1 MEKSTAK
8 LHRVEFSEDTSSE
21 FIKTK
26 LLEESLK
33 ASADI
38 ALIVDESGKIV
49 EIVHSDSAVIP
60 LNVSGWV
67 GRSWFETVTVESKQK
82 LTQLLEDAQSKPQ
95 QRWRQ
100 VNHPMADGP
109 DLPVRYIG
117 VPMEFGGLTL
127 VIGREMQSVSHLQ
140 QDLVKTQQ
148 AMEREYTRLRHAET
162 KYRALF
168 QVTTEP
174 VLVLDAGTYR
184 VVDANPAA
192 IKTLDLTAGQLVGRY
207 LRDWVASEDQGPIT
221 DLFSSVRRTGNPM
234 SEVVRFK
241 SIEDYECL
249 INASLFRQG
258 SNAHL
263 LVRIDTNVSE
273 ADGDNA
279 SATGNLPEIVSRL
292 PDGFVTTDLDGRIR
306 HANASFL
313 ELAQLPTP
321 GAAEGE
327 ALGRWVG
334 RSEYEITTLISSLME
349 NGTASRF
356 ITIVRGELGTV
367 EEIEVSAVAI
377 PDNRAP
383 CLGFSIRS
391 IESRVDL
398 APAIT
403 TLPGGQSPEDL
414 SNLIGRVSLKEIVRE
429 ATDVIER
436 MAIQAALEHTG
447 NNRALA
453 SEMLGLSR
461 QSLYVKLHRYGIND
475 VTKKL
480 GQSSTSNG
488 G

>member
-1 MEKSTAK
+1 MEKSSAK
-8 LHRVEFSEDTSSE
+8 LSDTGHSETLSSQ
-21 FIKTK
+21 FIKSD
-26 LLEESLK
+26 LLHDSIK

-38 ALIVDESGKIV
+38 ALIVDEAGKML
-49 EIVHSDSAVIP
+49 EIVHTDADALP
-60 LNVSGWV
+60 LNTTGWI
-67 GRSWFETVTVESKQK
+67 GRSWAETVTIESKPK
-82 LTQLLEDAQSKPQ
+82 LVQLLEDARSKSH

-100 VNHPMADGP
+100 VNHPMPDGL

-117 VPMEFGGLTL
+117 VPMDFGGLTL

-207 LRDWVASEDQGPIT
+207 LRDWVASEDQGPLT

-234 SEVVRFK
+234 SEMVRFK
-241 SIEDYECL
+241 SIEEYECMV
-249 INASLFRQG
+249 NASLFRQG

-263 LVRIDTNVSE
+263 LVRIDTNASE
-273 ADGDNA
+273 VDGDSG
-279 SATGNLPEIVSRL
+279 SATDSLPEIVSRL
-292 PDGFVTTDLDGRIR
+292 PDGFVSTDLDGRIR
-306 HANASFL
+306 HANSSFL

-321 GAAEGE
+321 SAAEGE
-327 ALGRWVG
+327 ALGRWLG
-334 RSEYEITTLISSLME
+334 RSEYEISTLVSTLME

-356 ITIVRGELGTV
+356 VTIVRGELGTV
-367 EEIEVSAVAI
+367 EDVEVSAVAI

-383 CLGFSIRS
+383 CLGFAIRS
-391 IESRVDL
+391 IQSRVDSTPTL
-398 APAIT
+398 AS
-403 TLPGGQSPEDL
+403 LPGGQSPEDL

-436 MAIQAALEHTG
+436 MAIEAALEHTG

-475 VTKKL
+475 TTKKL
-480 GQSSTSNG
+480 GQNNDSR
-488 G
+488 

>member
-1 MEKSTAK
+1 MLSDVG
-8 LHRVEFSEDTSSE
+8 HSEAAPSE

-26 LLEESLK
+26 LLLDAVK
-33 ASADI
+33 ASADV
-38 ALIVDESGKIV
+38 ALIVDESGKVV
-49 EIVHSDSAVIP
+49 EAVHSDSAVIP
-60 LNVSGWV
+60 LNISGWV
-67 GRSWFETVTVESKQK
+67 GRAWSETVTVESKLK
-82 LTQLLEDAQSKPQ
+82 ITQLLEDAGSKSQ

-100 VNHPMADGP
+100 VNHPMPDGP

-127 VIGREMQSVSHLQ
+127 IIGREMQSVSHLQ

-207 LRDWVASEDQGPIT
+207 LRDWVATEDQGPIT
-221 DLFSSVRRTGNPM
+221 DLFSSVRRTGNQM

-241 SIEDYECL
+241 SIEEYECQV
-249 INASLFRQG
+249 NVSLFRQG

-263 LVRIDTNVSE
+263 LVRIETNAAEVDNE
-273 ADGDNA
+273 NA
-279 SATGNLPEIVSRL
+279 SSTDNLAEVVSRL

-321 GAAEGE
+321 RAAEGE
-327 ALGRWVG
+327 SLGRWIG
-334 RSEYEITTLISSLME
+334 RSEYEITTLVSSLME

-377 PDNRAP
+377 PDNRSP
-383 CLGFSIRS
+383 CLGFAIRS

-398 APAIT
+398 APSVS
-403 TLPGGQSPEDL
+403 TLPGGQSPEEL

-436 MAIQAALEHTG
+436 MAIQAALQHTG

-480 GQSSTSNG
+480 GQKSES
-488 G
+488 

>member
-1 MEKSTAK
+1 MEKSSAK
-8 LHRVEFSEDTSSE
+8 LSDSGRANDGPSE
-21 FIKTK
+21 FIKSKILQDT
-26 LLEESLK
+26 LE
-33 ASADI
+33 ASADV
-38 ALIVDESGKIV
+38 ALVVDEAGKIL
-49 EIVHSDSAVIP
+49 EAVHCDASVIP
-60 LNVSGWV
+60 LSISGWV
-67 GRSWFETVTVESKQK
+67 GRAWSETVTSESKPK
-82 LTQLLEDAQSKPQ
+82 LTQLLEDAQSKSQ

-100 VNHPMADGP
+100 VNHPMPEGP
-109 DLPVRYIG
+109 DLPVRYVG

-148 AMEREYTRLRHAET
+148 AMKREYTRLRHAET

-207 LRDWVASEDQGPIT
+207 LRDWVMTEDQGPLT

-241 SIEDYECL
+241 PIEDYECR
-249 INASLFRQG
+249 IDASLFRQG

-263 LVRIDTNVSE
+263 LVRIDTN
-273 ADGDNA
+273 ADEVDGESV
-279 SATGNLPEIVSRL
+279 SATGSLPEIVSRL
-292 PDGFVTTDLDGRIR
+292 PDGFVMTDLDGRIR
-306 HANASFL
+306 HANSSFL
-313 ELAQLPTP
+313 ELAQVPTP

-327 ALGRWVG
+327 SLGRWVG
-334 RSEYEITTLISSLME
+334 RSEYEITSLISTLME

-356 ITIVRGELGTV
+356 STIIRGELGTV

-377 PDNRAP
+377 PDNRQP

-391 IESRVDL
+391 IESRL
-398 APAIT
+398 SPAPDVA
-403 TLPGGQSPEDL
+403 TLPSGQSAEEL

-429 ATDVIER
+429 STDVIER
-436 MAIQAALEHTG
+436 LAIEAALQHTG

-461 QSLYVKLHRYGIND
+461 QSLYVKLHRYGINKS
-475 VTKKL
+475 TKKAD
-480 GQSSTSNG
+480 SSG
-488 G
+488 EDEL